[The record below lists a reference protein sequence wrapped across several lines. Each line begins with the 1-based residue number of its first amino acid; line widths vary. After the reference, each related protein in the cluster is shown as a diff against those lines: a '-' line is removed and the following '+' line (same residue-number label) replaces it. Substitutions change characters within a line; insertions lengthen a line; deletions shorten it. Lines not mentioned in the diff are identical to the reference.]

1 MFASIIIGENPPPPP
16 LNSLDTKYLIWDQKE
31 LEKLFLHV
39 YVNIILYYAGIRE
52 KDGTICSDVFVVV
65 H

>member
-31 LEKLFLHV
+31 LEKLFLHA
-39 YVNIILYYAGIRE
+39 YVLSYITLNKGEIWN
-52 KDGTICSDVFVVV
+52 DM
-65 H
+65 